1 MEKECDLTGFIC
13 PLSKI
18 KAAEVMNNLD
28 EGETAR
34 IILGDRDS
42 FKSVAQELKAR
53 GIKPGFKQE
62 GESRFVFTVTK

>member
-42 FKSVAQELKAR
+42 FKSVAQELKSR

>member
-18 KAAEVMNNLD
+18 KAAEVINNLD

-42 FKSVAQELKAR
+42 FKSVAQELKSR